1 MVGPKEDGYEGE
13 PDDAGGVHGE
23 ADVLGLVEVGGDLPG
38 LDGVD
43 GAEEDEDHVVHQGHD
58 QGEGGHPARLHRTR
72 VLTLGVNRST
82 IQVHMKL
89 RNSIQHLVVHV
100 DDHGVGRLQ
109 HQPHDHAQH
118 LLSII

>member
-1 MVGPKEDGYEGE
+1 MTSQTKYIYRVVVVGPEEDGYEGE

-72 VLTLGVNRST
+72 VLTLGHTET
-82 IQVHMKL
+82 IHYTGVHEIAK
-89 RNSIQHLVVHV
+89 
-100 DDHGVGRLQ
+100 
-109 HQPHDHAQH
+109 
-118 LLSII
+118 